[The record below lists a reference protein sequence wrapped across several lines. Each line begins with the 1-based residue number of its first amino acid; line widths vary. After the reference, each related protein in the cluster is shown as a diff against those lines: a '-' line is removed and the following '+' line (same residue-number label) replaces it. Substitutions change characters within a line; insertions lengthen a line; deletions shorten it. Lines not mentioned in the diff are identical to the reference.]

1 MTALRLSPRGLPTMF
16 PKSVLLKGI
25 LPKIALLGC
34 LLLVAVP
41 QRPALAQSAAEA
53 QALVQRLADRAL
65 EILADKS
72 LTKSDRE
79 AQFAKLF
86 TDNFHTRSIG
96 IFVLG
101 RYWRRA
107 TPEQR
112 KTYLAIF
119 KRFIVKTYTV
129 RLSQYAGEKF
139 RVRRASGPDNGAYIV
154 ESEILQPS
162 RPSIPLRWSIRRASS
177 GLKIVDVVIE
187 NLSMAQ
193 TQRADFAAILRRR
206 GSVDGLIKAL
216 EEKMASLDRG

>member
-1 MTALRLSPRGLPTMF
+1 MTASRTLSR
-16 PKSVLLKGI
+16 V
-25 LPKIALLGC
+25 
-34 LLLVAVP
+34 VV
-41 QRPALAQSAAEA
+41 SAAA
-53 QALVQRLADRAL
+53 ALVLAFVVVPHPARAQTASDARALVTRLAHRAL

-72 LTKSDRE
+72 LTKADRE
-79 AQFAKLF
+79 VQFAKLF

-107 TPEQR
+107 SAAQR
-112 KTYLAIF
+112 KTYLAVF
-119 KRFIVKTYTV
+119 NRFIVKTYTV

-139 RVRRASGPDNGAYIV
+139 RVRSASGPEDGAFFV
-154 ESEILQPS
+154 DSEILQDN

-193 TQRADFAAILRRR
+193 TQRADFAAILRQT

-216 EEKMASLDRG
+216 EDKMASLDRG